1 MSSGN
6 GTKGVKSNPW
16 VGDLKPNPG
25 AKLRLFCFPYAG
37 GTSRVFRDWA
47 AALDGWVEVC
57 TIQLPGR
64 GSRLPEP
71 SFMSLPTLVS
81 ALAASIVPELD
92 KPFAFFGHSMGAL
105 VGFELAR
112 LLRREYGLMPL
123 HLLVSGRRAPQLPLR
138 DPVIYNLPEPEFLR
152 EISRLNGTPKEVME
166 HPELM
171 QLMLPILRADF
182 TVCETYDYVPEPPL
196 GCPISA
202 FGGLQ
207 DHRVTRQDLEA
218 WGEHTTSSFSLRLL
232 PGDHF
237 FLNTARPL
245 LLQAVGRELLRHLT

>member
-1 MSSGN
+1 MKN
-6 GTKGVKSNPW
+6 NPW
-16 VGDLKPNPG
+16 AGRLKPNPS
-25 AKLRLFCFPYAG
+25 AKLRLFCCPYAG
-37 GTSRVFRDWA
+37 GTSGVFRDWA

-64 GSRLPEP
+64 GSRLHEP
-71 SFMSLPTLVS
+71 SFMSLPALVS

-105 VGFELAR
+105 VSFELAR
-112 LLRREYGLMPL
+112 LLRSKYGLMPL
-123 HLLVSGRRAPQLPLR
+123 CLLVSGRRAPQLPLR
-138 DPVIYNLPEPEFLR
+138 DPAIYNLPEPEFLR
-152 EISRLNGTPKEVME
+152 EINRLNGTPREVLE

-182 TVCETYDYVPEPPL
+182 TVCETYDYTPEPPL

-207 DHRVTRQDLEA
+207 DHRVTRRDLEA

-245 LLQAVGRELLRHLT
+245 LLQSVGRELLRHLT